1 MVGMWIAR
9 LTSNALLVQRALPPL
24 NIHLNIFYIIC
35 QRIQAYNTFSPVIR
49 SDCAPLYG
57 FILAYIDL
65 RINGL

>member
-9 LTSNALLVQRALPPL
+9 LTSNALLVQRARLP

-65 RINGL
+65 RSNGL